1 MFPRPYHELMSTAT
15 RTSDMVSRLITLG
28 YELDAHGFAGREA
41 AVRQVVRD
49 TRSLGLDCTAVGVL
63 ADTSAPDVARMRAFA
78 AVSAALA
85 AAQMPVHRDPHG
97 DRHLV
102 GAA

>member
-1 MFPRPYHELMSTAT
+1 MSTAT
-15 RTSDMVSRLITLG
+15 RTSDMVSRLISLG

-41 AVRQVVRD
+41 AVRQIVRD

-63 ADTSAPDVARMRAFA
+63 ADTSAPDVARLRAFA

-85 AAQMPVHRDPHG
+85 ATQAPVHRDPHG

>member
-1 MFPRPYHELMSTAT
+1 MNSMSTAN
-15 RTSDMVSRLITLG
+15 RTSDLVSRLITLG

-41 AVRQVVRD
+41 AVRQLVRD
-49 TRSLGLDCTAVGVL
+49 TRSLGLDCTAAGVL
-63 ADTSAPDVARMRAFA
+63 ADTSAPDVVRMRAFA

-85 AAQMPVHRDPHG
+85 AIESPVRGGLHHN

-102 GAA
+102 GVA

>member
-1 MFPRPYHELMSTAT
+1 MSTAT
-15 RTSDMVSRLITLG
+15 RTPDMVSRLISLG

-41 AVRQVVRD
+41 AVRQIVRD

-63 ADTSAPDVARMRAFA
+63 ADTQRRMSHACVRLLRCRLR
-78 AVSAALA
+78 SAATQA
-85 AAQMPVHRDPHG
+85 PVHRDPHG